1 MAKKKKFSDRD
12 RAPAPPQQQTRP
24 AARPVAEE
32 TDFPSLGGPSQP
44 APQAVAP
51 IRAATA
57 PAPVPTARPVVS
69 VPQSPPPQA
78 GYSGGQSSSVS
89 ESGDQKA
96 PEKPSE
102 LAEKLQKKLTLSTP
116 RRNHRAFPKRP
127 KDPVVGQSVPLLT
140 NHFLITVGKKTLA
153 YHYDIE
159 VERAFKKPVEDPNV
173 VDKEVVESTLAVK
186 KQNKFSRKIGTNLN
200 RKIFQQ
206 MIEAYSQTRGQHFHG
221 IRAVY
226 DGQKNMFTS
235 RQLTANPIR
244 VEVSLKEGDRT
255 SDFFVNIK
263 LVETNNTIDLSILND
278 YKEGKTC
285 DDEAVKKSILFINTL
300 LRHQASM
307 DLIPIGQSIFTRQP
321 GQHLS
326 PVLDLSYG
334 IYTSVRNLMAGPTLN
349 VDRSAA
355 AFIKPTDVKIII
367 DYILKGDLG
376 LIPRLTP
383 YQMRNIKRELSGLQV
398 EAKHISYQG
407 STGEYY
413 RKYRIIGLSDKPANE
428 EMFEWSETDKETRM
442 VSVVQYF
449 HLKYNIRLRYPKMP
463 CLLVGNPTKPSKL
476 PLEVCK
482 IVSHQRVRRSL
493 TNTERSEMTR
503 ISGQQQPHQR
513 FGLIEDHVINQFHSN
528 ESIGVKNK
536 QFLFEFSID
545 ISKQLLTVGSKVIAA
560 PSLKYRGNKT
570 VSPRDGEWEM
580 FRVRA
585 EFFRAASKDLCSQAE
600 EMGMRTQ
607 AHKMVANI
615 PEFKQDTFAII
626 KNKISKMPLKAILFI
641 TPVKTHPYSDTI
653 YSEIKLLGDVQ
664 NGLTTQCVNAAN
676 LWDGRQTD
684 PRRRRKWNRS
694 YLRQLMLKVNPKLG
708 GINVALMDSALM
720 PEIFKQKS
728 LMIVGADVN
737 HPAPGDKVEP
747 SISAVVGSYD
757 NDYYDHTIGL
767 NVCRIVEEL
776 SEAQQM
782 PSGESGL
789 LYTITKLQPKSR
801 EEMITQLDSMFVELL
816 KNYQKHNKCLPE
828 RVVFFR
834 DGVSEGQFQHVIDH
848 EYPLIAEAF
857 AAINAKHKPKIT
869 FLVAQK
875 RHHTRFMTK
884 EGRNVAP
891 GTVVDNGVTHKSD
904 FDFYLCSQAG
914 RIGTSRPAHYYVLA
928 DENGFKAD
936 DMCKMTY
943 YLCHIYQRCT
953 KSVSLPAPVF
963 YADLAAY
970 RAKVLISGLQRGSDT
985 ASVVSSGGEGDG
997 EDGGGDA
1004 PQEISLDFVTL
1015 HEINA
1020 MANNTQEMT
1029 SRDGE
1034 SLVTDEN
1041 GTGGEGPAFDPN
1053 NIDLNLTANASREIP
1068 KGGMLYGEYLH
1079 IDRLL
1084 SCQEPVT
1091 RSTRNEVHDEHL
1103 FIITH
1108 QAYELW
1114 FKQILCEIDS
1124 VRQIMNRRDVDETN
1138 MLVITSR
1145 LNRVVLILKLLVD
1158 QVTILETMTPLDFME
1173 FRNFLSPASGFQS
1186 VQFRL
1191 MENKLGVKNE
1201 LRTNYGK
1208 LHYLKIFEN
1217 PKVIDLIK
1225 QSEQEPS
1232 LCDLLQLWLE
1242 RTPGLEKHEFDFWE
1256 KYKKVV
1262 NQLMDQ
1268 IKTDADNES
1277 EEQQKA
1283 LLMDEWKRKTEL
1295 FDSIFD
1301 VNKHNALMARG
1312 DRRFTHKALQGA
1324 LMVSLYKDEPRFNQP
1339 FHILMLLMDIDSLI
1353 TKWRYNHVEMVLR
1366 MIGAHQFG
1374 TGGSSGYHYLRS
1386 TLSDRYKVFVDLFNL
1401 STFLIPRT
1409 HIPPLTPKMKRRL
1422 AVMDDIDIAD
1432 ELDVNDVDINH

>member
-24 AARPVAEE
+24 AARPVADES
-32 TDFPSLGGPSQP
+32 DFPSLGGPSQP
-44 APQAVAP
+44 APQVVAP
-51 IRAATA
+51 IRAPTA

-96 PEKPSE
+96 PEKPTE

-127 KDPVVGQSVPLLT
+127 KDEVVGQSVALLT
-140 NHFLITVGKKTLA
+140 NHFLIKVGKKTLA

-206 MIEAYSQTRGQHFHG
+206 MIESYSQTAGQHFHG

-278 YKEGKTC
+278 YKDGKTC

-376 LIPRLTP
+376 LIPRLSP

-428 EMFEWSETDKETRM
+428 EMFEWSETGKETRR
-442 VSVVQYF
+442 VSVVEYF
-449 HLKYNIRLRYPKMP
+449 RLKYNINLRYPKMP

-513 FGLIEDHVINQFHSN
+513 FGLIQDHVINQFHSN

-545 ISKQLLTVGSKVIAA
+545 ISKQLLTVGSKIIAA
-560 PSLKYRGNKT
+560 PSLKYSGDKT

-580 FRVRA
+580 FDRKNPRGGA
-585 EFFRAASKDLCSQAE
+585 RFFKAASLENWIILNMSFDPAFNDEGINIIGRFSKELCDQAK
-600 EMGMRTQ
+600 EMGMRALPHQ
-607 AHKMVANI
+607 RAINI
-615 PEFKQDTFAII
+615 PNFLPINTFAMI
-626 KNKISKMPLKAILFI
+626 KTNISKMPQLKAILFI
-641 TPVKTHPYSDTI
+641 TPVKTHPYSDAI

-676 LWDGRQTD
+676 LWDGRS
-684 PRRRRKWNRS
+684 RRTKWNRS

-708 GINVALMDSALM
+708 GINVALMDSASM
-720 PEIFKQKS
+720 PAIFKKKKS

-757 NDYYDHTIGL
+757 DDYCNY
-767 NVCRIVEEL
+767 
-776 SEAQQM
+776 
-782 PSGESGL
+782 
-789 LYTITKLQPKSR
+789 YTITKLQPKSR

-857 AAINAKHKPKIT
+857 AKIDAKHKPKIT

-1004 PQEISLDFVTL
+1004 PQELYTDLQSR
-1015 HEINA
+1015 INV
-1020 MANNTQEMT
+1020 N
-1029 SRDGE
+1029 
-1034 SLVTDEN
+1034 
-1041 GTGGEGPAFDPN
+1041 
-1053 NIDLNLTANASREIP
+1053 
-1068 KGGMLYGEYLH
+1068 
-1079 IDRLL
+1079 
-1084 SCQEPVT
+1084 
-1091 RSTRNEVHDEHL
+1091 
-1103 FIITH
+1103 
-1108 QAYELW
+1108 
-1114 FKQILCEIDS
+1114 
-1124 VRQIMNRRDVDETN
+1124 
-1138 MLVITSR
+1138 
-1145 LNRVVLILKLLVD
+1145 
-1158 QVTILETMTPLDFME
+1158 
-1173 FRNFLSPASGFQS
+1173 S
-1186 VQFRL
+1186 VQK
-1191 MENKLGVKNE
+1191 EKL
-1201 LRTNYGK
+1201 Y
-1208 LHYLKIFEN
+1208 F
-1217 PKVIDLIK
+1217 
-1225 QSEQEPS
+1225 
-1232 LCDLLQLWLE
+1232 C
-1242 RTPGLEKHEFDFWE
+1242 
-1256 KYKKVV
+1256 
-1262 NQLMDQ
+1262 
-1268 IKTDADNES
+1268 
-1277 EEQQKA
+1277 
-1283 LLMDEWKRKTEL
+1283 
-1295 FDSIFD
+1295 
-1301 VNKHNALMARG
+1301 
-1312 DRRFTHKALQGA
+1312 
-1324 LMVSLYKDEPRFNQP
+1324 
-1339 FHILMLLMDIDSLI
+1339 
-1353 TKWRYNHVEMVLR
+1353 
-1366 MIGAHQFG
+1366 
-1374 TGGSSGYHYLRS
+1374 
-1386 TLSDRYKVFVDLFNL
+1386 
-1401 STFLIPRT
+1401 
-1409 HIPPLTPKMKRRL
+1409 
-1422 AVMDDIDIAD
+1422 
-1432 ELDVNDVDINH
+1432 